1 MMLRAAGQVVTREF
15 AGAFEVMAD
24 GKTVG
29 FSVQVP
35 PPARR
40 AVRQGWT
47 VHLCCQTEVD
57 CPGEQPVDKPTT
69 STLCSVSV

>member
-35 PPARR
+35 PPPAVLSGRGGLSTS
-40 AVRQGWT
+40 AVRQRWT
-47 VHLCCQTEVD
+47 V
-57 CPGEQPVDKPTT
+57 PVNSQWINPQ
-69 STLCSVSV
+69 SPRFVV